1 MVTPT
6 NPGAHMVSLTSTSTC
21 DPYQAI
27 NESRLA
33 DLRCSCT
40 KVTPSYSITDKII
53 VFVTMLR

>member
-1 MVTPT
+1 
-6 NPGAHMVSLTSTSTC
+6 MVSLTSTSTC